1 MISLTHVGAS
11 EKNVQQKPELQPAT
25 IPQAFRMDE
34 TCKKLLEVPALPQPR
49 AAGVRTCIQ
58 RRSGMLNAS
67 ADDVHGEASADLT
80 VASTSRPPFSK
91 SGGSFSKSFKR
102 ELGIPEDMSSRDV
115 PRFSVL
121 ASAGFET
128 PHTYLRPGRADI
140 INVPGMQVE
149 EDSEPEPES
158 APPCLNSLTN
168 DSFSKSFKRELGM
181 PEDMSSRD
189 IPRFSVLASAG
200 PAPPPPVTRPV

>member
-1 MISLTHVGAS
+1 M
-11 EKNVQQKPELQPAT
+11 
-25 IPQAFRMDE
+25 AFR
-34 TCKKLLEVPALPQPR
+34 
-49 AAGVRTCIQ
+49 
-58 RRSGMLNAS
+58 RRGIENAS
-67 ADDVHGEASADLT
+67 VDDMTAE
-80 VASTSRPPFSK
+80 STSPNE
-91 SGGSFSKSFKR
+91 GSFSKSFKR

-128 PHTYLRPGRADI
+128 QHTYLRPGRADI

-149 EDSEPEPES
+149 EDPEPEPEP
-158 APPCLNSLTN
+158 APPFLNSSTN
-168 DSFSKSFKRELGM
+168 DSFSKSFKRELGI

-189 IPRFSVLASAG
+189 VPRFSVLASAG

>member
-1 MISLTHVGAS
+1 MGKLA
-11 EKNVQQKPELQPAT
+11 KNLK
-25 IPQAFRMDE
+25 F
-34 TCKKLLEVPALPQPR
+34 LEVPALPQPR
-49 AAGVRTCIQ
+49 AAGVRACVQ

-67 ADDVHGEASADLT
+67 ADDVRGEASADLM

-91 SGGSFSKSFKR
+91 SGGSFSNSFKR

-140 INVPGMQVE
+140 INAPGMQVE
-149 EDSEPEPES
+149 EDPEPEPEP
-158 APPCLNSLTN
+158 APPFLNSSSN

>member
-1 MISLTHVGAS
+1 M
-11 EKNVQQKPELQPAT
+11 
-25 IPQAFRMDE
+25 AFR
-34 TCKKLLEVPALPQPR
+34 
-49 AAGVRTCIQ
+49 
-58 RRSGMLNAS
+58 RRGMENAS
-67 ADDVHGEASADLT
+67 ADDMTDE
-80 VASTSRPPFSK
+80 STSPNE
-91 SGGSFSKSFKR
+91 GSFSKSFKR

-140 INVPGMQVE
+140 INAPGMQVE
-149 EDSEPEPES
+149 EDPEPEPEP
-158 APPCLNSLTN
+158 APLFLNSSSN

-200 PAPPPPVTRPV
+200 PAPPPPVTRPM

>member
-1 MISLTHVGAS
+1 
-11 EKNVQQKPELQPAT
+11 
-25 IPQAFRMDE
+25 
-34 TCKKLLEVPALPQPR
+34 
-49 AAGVRTCIQ
+49 
-58 RRSGMLNAS
+58 MLNAS
-67 ADDVHGEASADLT
+67 ADDVRGEASADLM

-91 SGGSFSKSFKR
+91 SGGSFSNSFKR

-140 INVPGMQVE
+140 INAPGMQVE
-149 EDSEPEPES
+149 EDPEPEPEP
-158 APPCLNSLTN
+158 APLFLNSSSN
-168 DSFSKSFKRELGM
+168 ESFSKSFKQELGM

-200 PAPPPPVTRPV
+200 PAPPPPVTRPM